1 MTDILE
7 RLADLKQQ
15 EANLKKEAKKIQ
27 KEFENY
33 ISDKTIPLG
42 QRWFL
47 FVEAPDNLSNH
58 ERYFIKANSK
68 GLQHIKDNW
77 FDAPEVYG
85 RGKRI
90 NTKTLFED
98 IFGDESLE
106 CDSEYYSDEEI
117 ELYKEAM
124 EDILN
129 QNCASFCFDW

>member
-1 MTDILE
+1 MTDILK

-15 EANLKKEAKKIQ
+15 ESNLKKEAKKIT
-27 KEFENY
+27 KEFESY

-42 QRWFL
+42 KRWFL
-47 FVEAPDNLSNH
+47 FVEAPDTLSNH
-58 ERYFIKANSK
+58 ERYFIKAQSK

-90 NTKTLFED
+90 NTKELFED
-98 IFGDESLE
+98 IFEDESLAY
-106 CDSEYYSDEEI
+106 DSESYDPSEI
-117 ELYKEAM
+117 ELYKDAM